1 MMILLKRLR
10 RTPMWLKIATLRK
23 KNMRKTLSSWPS
35 VAGESM
41 MI

>member
-23 KNMRKTLSSWPS
+23 NMRTTLSSWPS